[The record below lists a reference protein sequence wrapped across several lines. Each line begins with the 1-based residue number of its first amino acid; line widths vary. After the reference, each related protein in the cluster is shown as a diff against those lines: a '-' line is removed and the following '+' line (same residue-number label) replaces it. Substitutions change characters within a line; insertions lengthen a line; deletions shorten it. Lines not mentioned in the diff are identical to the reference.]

1 MTPRQIARLC
11 MLLAGAACMVCLLFG
26 QATAA
31 NMCKTCANHCY
42 DSGCDCYVATCMCIG
57 SACNQWGAN
66 YIQASEDEPCHR
78 NPPCYPHLN
87 CCACGGGIQCGGNC
101 SGGGEVCP
109 IPHTFCGG
117 ASCPL
122 TCYSCTHDKHCGYSI
137 SPMCG
142 PSTCGNCS
150 GKSCYRCRCCHTSY
164 CGSSTASWACDVCS
178 FGCLC
183 SCYNCIPTEIP
194 PGF

>member
-87 CCACGGGIQCGGNC
+87 CCACGGGIQCGGHC
-101 SGGGEVCP
+101 SGGGR
-109 IPHTFCGG
+109 F
-117 ASCPL
+117 AQFR
-122 TCYSCTHDKHCGYSI
+122 THSVVV
-137 SPMCG
+137 PVA
-142 PSTCGNCS
+142 
-150 GKSCYRCRCCHTSY
+150 R
-164 CGSSTASWACDVCS
+164 
-178 FGCLC
+178 
-183 SCYNCIPTEIP
+183 
-194 PGF
+194 

>member
-78 NPPCYPHLN
+78 NLPCHPNNN
-87 CCACGGGIQCGGNC
+87 CCACGGGSKCDGNC
-101 SGGGEVCP
+101 TAGKHCP
-109 IPHTFCGG
+109 TPKKFCGG
-117 ASCPL
+117 VECPPD
-122 TCYSCTHDKHCGYSI
+122 CYRCTHDSYCGIVIIPACSK
-137 SPMCG
+137 SA
-142 PSTCGNCS
+142 CGNCQ
-150 GKSCYRCRCCHTSY
+150 GDNCYECKCCHTAY
-164 CGSSTASWACDVCS
+164 CGSPTAAWACDVCTW
-178 FGCLC
+178 GCFC
-183 SCYNCIPTEIP
+183 CYNCSVTETP
-194 PGF
+194 P